1 MGKIEY
7 TLLKKEANTSARLG
21 KIKTNYGEY
30 DTPMFMPVGTQATVK
45 TLSPEE
51 LVDIN
56 SGIILANTYHLWLRP
71 GEDIVNKAGGLH
83 KFMNWNGPILTDSGG
98 FQVFSLAK
106 PKDISEEGVHF
117 KNHLNGDD
125 LFLTPEKSIEIQN
138 KLDSDIAMSFDE
150 CPPASADYEYMKN
163 SIERTLRWAKR
174 GKDVHNNENQ
184 SLFGII
190 QGGAYQD
197 LREFSAKETVK
208 MDFDGYSI
216 GGVANDHES
225 KEDMYK
231 AIEYSTPFIPDEK
244 VRYLMGVGEP
254 IDILEGVIRGIDI
267 FDCVLPTRLARHGH
281 AFTKYGKINLK
292 NAKYKED
299 FTPIDSECDCY
310 ACKHYTKAYIKH
322 LINADET
329 FGARLL
335 SIHNIRFLIRLT
347 EDIRN
352 AIKEDRI
359 LEYKEEFI
367 RNYYEDKK
375 NI

>member
-7 TLLKKEANTSARLG
+7 TLLKKEANTNARLG

-83 KFMNWNGPILTDSGG
+83 KFMNWDGPILTDSGG

-150 CPPASADYEYMKN
+150 CPPASADHEYMKN

-197 LREFSAKETVK
+197 LREYSAKETVK

-225 KEDMYK
+225 KEDMYR

-299 FTPIDSECDCY
+299 FTPIDDECDCY